1 MASRSLPGFTVSEIE
16 KPNRTWQ
23 DIAQEAGREHDP
35 KKLLDLSEELER
47 ALDERAKAL
56 HARSSK

>member
-1 MASRSLPGFTVSEIE
+1 MSEIE
-16 KPNRTWQ
+16 KPNRSWQ

-35 KKLLDLSEELER
+35 KKLLELTEELEH

-56 HARSSK
+56 HASSGT